1 MCSLEMC
8 RDTSRRGTHAERL
21 GEEELGT
28 SRETA
33 IGGQLLSSRSRQA
46 PLRFDAVT
54 AEGPRGQWPVG
65 LSIHVSALIVKH
77 TTGFPRGLLDPQ
89 ACCATS
95 GQLLRTGSRAA
106 EPGWTCCRSAR
117 AGWRGDEIVHLL
129 SVEQLFCPSCPED
142 MTGSLLQATR
152 GE

>member
-28 SRETA
+28 SRETV

-77 TTGFPRGLLDPQ
+77 ATGFPRGLLDPQ
-89 ACCATS
+89 AWHLCN
-95 GQLLRTGSRAA
+95 LWAA
-106 EPGWTCCRSAR
+106 
-117 AGWRGDEIVHLL
+117 
-129 SVEQLFCPSCPED
+129 PED
-142 MTGSLLQATR
+142 GLQGCRTRLDLLP
-152 GE
+152 